1 MSEQFRIKQGAGKGD
16 TNRRFKGETFRSNYD
31 NIFKKP
37 KYDGKDSDFDSH
49 DEEQYNEQTTKFNTQ
64 SYDL

>member
-1 MSEQFRIKQGAGKGD
+1 MDTPFRVKQGAGKGD
-16 TNRRFKGETFRSNYD
+16 TKRPFKGKEFRSNYD
-31 NIFKKP
+31 NIFRKP